1 MDEEADATEDVSKK
15 RARITTKP
23 ADLELG
29 SDPPQQ
35 LLGLPSEGTRTAVF
49 DAHLIVPPVLETHP
63 HLGSTKR
70 TTGMGQ
76 KTRRGRVADSHI
88 REDQL
93 IVEIHGEIGTRPV
106 NTIQTRF
113 VLRNKSTR
121 ENKTMEEQNSG
132 VVANSNSTATQAIT
146 GHDVIKTRETN
157 TANTPRGE
165 RVRRNPETKTTGH
178 TEKLSGIK
186 NSGWVGGVVSQSEA
200 LRCERDK
207 R

>member
-1 MDEEADATEDVSKK
+1 MSERTQARGGLGESNALKQNTSVAAVDEEADATEDVSKK

-35 LLGLPSEGTRTAVF
+35 LLGLPQGTRSLQRTAVL

-93 IVEIHGEIGTRPV
+93 IVEIHGEIRTRPV
-106 NTIQTRF
+106 NTIQTGF

-121 ENKTMEEQNSG
+121 EHKTMEEQHNG
-132 VVANSNSTATQAIT
+132 VVADYMT
-146 GHDVIKTRETN
+146 
-157 TANTPRGE
+157 
-165 RVRRNPETKTTGH
+165 
-178 TEKLSGIK
+178 
-186 NSGWVGGVVSQSEA
+186 
-200 LRCERDK
+200 
-207 R
+207 

>member
-1 MDEEADATEDVSKK
+1 MKKNTSVAAVDEEADATEDVSKK
-15 RARITTKP
+15 RARTSTTKP

-29 SDPPQQ
+29 STLRNSSLDSRARAPEVSRTRGTKEPP
-35 LLGLPSEGTRTAVF
+35 SF

-93 IVEIHGEIGTRPV
+93 IVEIHGEIRTRPV
-106 NTIQTRF
+106 TIQTGF

-121 ENKTMEEQNSG
+121 EHKTMEEQHNG
-132 VVANSNSTATQAIT
+132 VVANSNSTATPIT
-146 GHDVIKTRETN
+146 ETKAREMSTTN
-157 TANTPRGE
+157 T
-165 RVRRNPETKTTGH
+165 
-178 TEKLSGIK
+178 
-186 NSGWVGGVVSQSEA
+186 
-200 LRCERDK
+200 
-207 R
+207 